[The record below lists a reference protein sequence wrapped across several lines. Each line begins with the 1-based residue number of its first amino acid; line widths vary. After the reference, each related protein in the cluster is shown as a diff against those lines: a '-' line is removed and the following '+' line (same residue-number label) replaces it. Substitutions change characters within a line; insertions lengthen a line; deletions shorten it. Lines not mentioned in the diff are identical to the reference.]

1 MNIISENEII
11 AHVIDAD
18 TGVIIDE
25 LEAGDKI
32 KHKRDEQK
40 RQDHLDKYQ
49 ENFNEGVRF
58 VKLFDEVLDTLSER
72 LSVSEF
78 RFAVRL
84 AKHVSYDDCI
94 LRTNGHGNGKFLDI
108 TDISNLL
115 GENYKTTSRI
125 MNGLIKKG
133 VIGKHVTGCLEDP
146 NVLVQCYTCNPY
158 IYMRGTKVEKTILA
172 LFEKSGW
179 KDIYTDTEKSNGE
192 K

>member
-1 MNIISENEII
+1 MNAINENEIV
-11 AHVIDAD
+11 AHVVDAE

-25 LEAGDKI
+25 LESGDKI
-32 KHKRDEQK
+32 KHKRDEEKKQE
-40 RQDHLDKYQ
+40 HLDKYQ

-125 MNGLIKKG
+125 INGLIKKG
-133 VIGKHVTGCLEDP
+133 VIGKHITGCIEDP
-146 NVLVQCYTCNPY
+146 SLSVQCYTCNPY

-172 LFEKSGW
+172 LFDKSGW
-179 KDIYTDTEKSNGE
+179 KDIYADTEKLND
-192 K
+192 KK